1 MFVVYNKDTTRYLM
15 ISRKGRSVEAKFDTE
30 QAAKAGL
37 TKAVNKGDVK
47 REDFAIAEYSDFY
60 TNIEKTVTVKN
71 LMSGNDVVQPINT
84 PRSCDPSTE
93 LYWSM

>member
-1 MFVVYNKDTTRYLM
+1 M
-15 ISRKGRSVEAKFDTE
+15 ISRAGRSREAKFDTE
-30 QAAKAGL
+30 RAARAGL
-37 TKAVNKGDVK
+37 TRAVNKGDVV

-60 TNIEKTVTVKN
+60 TRIEKTVTVKN
-71 LMSGNDVVQPINT
+71 LMSGQPVVQPINT